1 MRITEPMTMM
11 TDYVMGAL
19 AFVLAMRIVGDAAAG
34 RQLSGRLWAAALVM
48 TAVAA
53 FLGGTYHGFI
63 QWMPGASG
71 RALWKATLL
80 ATGIGS
86 ACLLA
91 AAVTAATAGALQRAL
106 LAVVVVKLLV
116 YVWTIATKDQFALVI
131 ADYGTALLA
140 VALAAW
146 FIRPSGLTP
155 AAWWITGGVAVAV
168 RGRGHPV
175 GPPRAPRP
183 LQPQRPVPCGA
194 DGLALPAVPGRVAS
208 ARHAVNSAAPA
219 RERAHRRRPHDR
231 WPREPGDERLAGQRL
246 QERSPRA
253 KPISRSCRRR
263 RRCPRPRG
271 GRCCGGC
278 CSASSSR

>member
-1 MRITEPMTMM
+1 MTMM

-19 AFVLAMRIVGDAAAG
+19 AFVLAMRLVGDATAG

-63 QWMPGASG
+63 QWMPGAYG

-106 LAVVVVKLLV
+106 VAVVVVKLLV
-116 YVWTIATKDQFALVI
+116 YIWTIATKDQFALVI

-146 FIRPSGLTP
+146 FIRPSGLTL
-155 AAWWITGGVAVAV
+155 AAWWITAGVAVAV
-168 RGRGHPV
+168 VAGVIQWAHL
-175 GPPRAPRP
+175 APHVHFNHND
-183 LQPQRPVPCGA
+183 LFHVVQM
-194 DGLALPAVPGRVAS
+194 AS
-208 ARHAVNSAAPA
+208 
-219 RERAHRRRPHDR
+219 
-231 WPREPGDERLAGQRL
+231 LYL
-246 QERSPRA
+246 LY
-253 KPISRSCRRR
+253 
-263 RRCPRPRG
+263 RG
-271 GRCCGGC
+271 GLLLRDMQ
-278 CSASSSR
+278 

>member
-34 RQLSGRLWAAALVM
+34 RQISGRLWAAALVM

-63 QWMPGASG
+63 QWLPGASG

-155 AAWWITGGVAVAV
+155 AAWWITGGVAVAAV
-168 RGRGHPV
+168 
-175 GPPRAPRP
+175 A
-183 LQPQRPVPCGA
+183 GA
-194 DGLALPAVPGRVAS
+194 IQWA
-208 ARHAVNSAAPA
+208 
-219 RERAHRRRPHDR
+219 
-231 WPREPGDERLAGQRL
+231 RLAPHAHFNHNDLFHVVQMASL
-246 QERSPRA
+246 YLLY
-253 KPISRSCRRR
+253 
-263 RRCPRPRG
+263 RG
-271 GRCCGGC
+271 GLLLRDMQ
-278 CSASSSR
+278 

>member
-71 RALWKATLL
+71 RAMWKATLL

-116 YVWTIATKDQFALVI
+116 YVWTIATKDEFALVI

-155 AAWWITGGVAVAV
+155 AAWWITAGVAVAV
-168 RGRGHPV
+168 
-175 GPPRAPRP
+175 
-183 LQPQRPVPCGA
+183 
-194 DGLALPAVPGRVAS
+194 
-208 ARHAVNSAAPA
+208 
-219 RERAHRRRPHDR
+219 
-231 WPREPGDERLAGQRL
+231 LAGAIQWAHL
-246 QERSPRA
+246 APHVHFNHNDLFHVVQMASLYLLY
-253 KPISRSCRRR
+253 
-263 RRCPRPRG
+263 RG
-271 GRCCGGC
+271 GLLLRDMQ
-278 CSASSSR
+278 

>member
-71 RALWKATLL
+71 RAMWKATLL

-155 AAWWITGGVAVAV
+155 AAWWITAGVAVAIV
-168 RGRGHPV
+168 AGAIQWAHL
-175 GPPRAPRP
+175 APHVHFNHND
-183 LQPQRPVPCGA
+183 LFHVVQM
-194 DGLALPAVPGRVAS
+194 AS
-208 ARHAVNSAAPA
+208 
-219 RERAHRRRPHDR
+219 
-231 WPREPGDERLAGQRL
+231 LYL
-246 QERSPRA
+246 LY
-253 KPISRSCRRR
+253 
-263 RRCPRPRG
+263 RG
-271 GRCCGGC
+271 GLLLRDMQ
-278 CSASSSR
+278 